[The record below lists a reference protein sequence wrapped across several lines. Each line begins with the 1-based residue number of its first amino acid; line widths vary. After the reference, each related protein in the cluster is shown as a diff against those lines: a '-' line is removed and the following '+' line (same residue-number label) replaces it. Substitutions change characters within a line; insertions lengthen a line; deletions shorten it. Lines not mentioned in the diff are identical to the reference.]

1 MDLSFEL
8 SPFQATIADR
18 DSVSPTN
25 SEAEPAGEVVEEA
38 EEGVARENGGGE
50 VQQQQLETNQEEV
63 SPPASVQS
71 SEEAT
76 RVEGKQGGARGA
88 NESGAAD
95 SSDQAQ
101 VAATMEEA
109 GEKEED
115 TSPDQSGTS

>member
-1 MDLSFEL
+1 M
-8 SPFQATIADR
+8 
-18 DSVSPTN
+18 
-25 SEAEPAGEVVEEA
+25 VEEA

-50 VQQQQLETNQEEV
+50 LQEQQLETNQEEV

-76 RVEGKQGGARGA
+76 RVEVKQGGARGA

-101 VAATMEEA
+101 VVATMEGA

>member
-1 MDLSFEL
+1 M
-8 SPFQATIADR
+8 
-18 DSVSPTN
+18 
-25 SEAEPAGEVVEEA
+25 EA
-38 EEGVARENGGGE
+38 EEGVARENGGGGE
-50 VQQQQLETNQEEV
+50 VQQEQAETNQQEV

-76 RVEGKQGGARGA
+76 RMEVKQGGRGA

-101 VAATMEEA
+101 TVATMEGAA
-109 GEKEED
+109 GEKKED

>member
-1 MDLSFEL
+1 
-8 SPFQATIADR
+8 
-18 DSVSPTN
+18 VSPTN

-38 EEGVARENGGGE
+38 EEGVARENGGGGE
-50 VQQQQLETNQEEV
+50 VQAEQAEANQQEV

-71 SEEAT
+71 SEEAS
-76 RVEGKQGGARGA
+76 RVEVKQGGRRGA

-101 VAATMEEA
+101 MVATMDEA